1 MKTRRKFTRE
11 FKISILNELVHKSVA
26 EVCKEHNI
34 LPTLIYHWRN
44 DHDSN
49 PKQAFN
55 GNGKLWKED
64 AKIAQYER
72 LVGQLYSENTL
83 LKKVLQQL
91 QERIAEER
99 LRS

>member
-1 MKTRRKFTRE
+1 MKSRRKFTRE
-11 FKISILNELVHKSVA
+11 FKLSILNEIGHKSVA

-34 LPTLIYHWRN
+34 LPTLIYHWRKDYAN
-44 DHDSN
+44 S

-72 LVGQLYSENTL
+72 LVGQLYSENAL
-83 LKKVLQQL
+83 LKKALQQL
-91 QERIAEER
+91 QERILEER
-99 LRS
+99 IRR